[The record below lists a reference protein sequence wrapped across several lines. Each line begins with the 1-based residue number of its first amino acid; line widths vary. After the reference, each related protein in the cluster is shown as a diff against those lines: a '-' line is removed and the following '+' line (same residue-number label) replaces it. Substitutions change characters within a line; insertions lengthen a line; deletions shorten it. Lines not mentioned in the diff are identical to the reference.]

1 MKISTIGIVIP
12 ASLFFAS
19 GAWADAVALFP
30 LETVNTPPETAKA
43 ITVTMTQ
50 QLESRGF
57 TVIAAAEHPETPMTP
72 PTVDAAGNQPIPET
86 ESAPA
91 PETETAPADDASDPQ
106 NPSAAPPG
114 TITPESKSL
123 TALGAGCRFYLT
135 GSLVQLGQQLTIT
148 VDVFLADG
156 ARIAGKKI
164 VSPDERSLPGAIQTI
179 SFSVAD
185 EMLRYREMP
194 AKEEPTDTA
203 PPKPN
208 PSESGFQ
215 KNFGLMLG
223 QTFSLSDDMYS
234 YISFYFNGRFEFNRL
249 LMTTN
254 AGFAI
259 GNKDPGNGFHFA
271 LNLSLSAYLLKTQV
285 TPYLGGGFGFF
296 IGNRM
301 DEQCTYDDYYNYD
314 VCDEEGIV
322 GWDVFP
328 VLGLEVLR
336 TMFMRVH
343 LEGRYL
349 VTFNGYGSW
358 GHGPEI
364 MIGLAF

>member
-1 MKISTIGIVIP
+1 MKINSIGIPVL
-12 ASLFFAS
+12 ASLFIAS
-19 GAWADAVALFP
+19 GVLADAVALFP
-30 LETVNTPPETAKA
+30 FETVNTPPATVQA
-43 ITVTMTQ
+43 IAMTIQQ
-50 QLESRGF
+50 QLEARGF
-57 TVIAAAEHPETPMTP
+57 TVIFTADHPGTAMTP
-72 PTVDAAGNQPIPET
+72 PTVDAAGNQPMPNTET
-86 ESAPA
+86 TGSGGPSDDAQAPSAPTGVQ
-91 PETETAPADDASDPQ
+91 PTEV
-106 NPSAAPPG
+106 AAG
-114 TITPESKSL
+114 SKSL
-123 TALGAGCRFYLT
+123 AALGAGCRFYIT
-135 GSLVQLGQQLTIT
+135 GSLVQLGPQVT
-148 VDVFLADG
+148 VTMDLFLADG

-164 VSPDERSLPGAIQTI
+164 IAPDERSLPGAIQTI
-179 SFSVAD
+179 SFSVSD
-185 EMLRYREMP
+185 EMLRYREP
-194 AKEEPTDTA
+194 TAKVETTETA
-203 PPKPN
+203 PPKPTT
-208 PSESGFQ
+208 SESGFQ

-249 LMTTN
+249 MMTTN

-259 GNKDPGNGFHFA
+259 GNKDPENGFHFA

-301 DEQCTYDDYYNYD
+301 DEQCDYDDYYDYE
-314 VCDEEGIV
+314 VCDDQGIV

-328 VLGLEVLR
+328 VVGLEILR

-364 MIGLAF
+364 MMGIAF